1 MSHQLEQQVRNMFE
15 ALDRLDMQTIFADLS
30 DDIETVDEITQK
42 WNRGRTV
49 VEAAFNMVGSS
60 VSEVKSE
67 LSDFKILVSGEMA
80 VVTCLLN
87 QSYVYEGAKVQIVAP
102 TSCVARLEDGEWK
115 FVLLHSIPFA

>member
-1 MSHQLEQQVRNMFE
+1 MSHPLELKVRSMFE

-30 DDIETVDEITQK
+30 DDIETVDELTQK
-42 WNRGRTV
+42 WNRGRAAA
-49 VEAAFNMVGSS
+49 EAAFNMAGSS

-67 LSDFKILVSGEMA
+67 LSEFNVLDSGDMA

-87 QSYVYEGAKVQIVAP
+87 QSYVYEGTKVHIVAP
-102 TSCVARLEDGEWK
+102 TSCVARLENGEWK

>member
-1 MSHQLEQQVRNMFE
+1 MFE

-30 DDIETVDEITQK
+30 DDIETVDELTQK
-42 WNRGRTV
+42 WNRGRAAA
-49 VEAAFNMVGSS
+49 EAAFNMAGSS

-67 LSDFKILVSGEMA
+67 LSEFNVLDAGDMA

-87 QSYVYEGAKVQIVAP
+87 QSYFYEGNKVHIVAP
-102 TSCVARLEDGEWK
+102 TSCVARLENGEWK